1 MRNAC
6 TCMLKSSHMAIG
18 REYVQ
23 QKAKTEDVLQP
34 LVLHLICCL
43 SSRSEL
49 YANDTTNT
57 IVPWL

>member
-1 MRNAC
+1 MYNAC
-6 TCMLKSSHMAIG
+6 IG

-34 LVLHLICCL
+34 LVLHVIRCL
-43 SSRSEL
+43 SSRSKL